1 MAYGDTGRLP
11 PTGREPIQLV
21 NKGKVLADVSP
32 GEMIKAPSF
41 GTNKPEVIPET
52 RIRDIRAEQQNNP
65 QTMDQPEQPMQQPQN
80 MAGMTSGATQMPP
93 SNMYNDTNN
102 VYQPYMESAGKIDT
116 VSNAKAYAYAGF
128 KELISDNH
136 SSGVNRMNTGF
147 NTLTA

>member
-65 QTMDQPEQPMQQPQN
+65 QTMEQPEQPMQQPQN
-80 MAGMTSGATQMPP
+80 VAGMTSGATQLP
-93 SNMYNDTNN
+93 SPNMYNDTNKI
-102 VYQPYMESAGKIDT
+102 YQPYMESAGKIDT